1 MVVIG
6 EPWSILWNHIF
17 KWNYRCITGWCFGTW
32 ICHFPIYCEESS
44 QLTFTP
50 SFFRGVGRYTTNQIF
65 IFIYILFNSLSD
77 HEPNWVSTGVTYVS
91 AGSPDSE
98 GPAADPHPH
107 SPLQFTRQDFH
118 AEQCELQIPGVVWQS
133 PEMSSINGVYGLPM
147 LNNPEIWLYVWWI
160 NIYRCTYVYVYI
172 DRNIY
177 IER

>member
-1 MVVIG
+1 MFIVRTIIYKWRTFQLATFDYQRLNVQNQNCGPLTIWLVV
-6 EPWSILWNHIF
+6 WNMNFI
-17 KWNYRCITGWCFGTW
+17 
-32 ICHFPIYCEESS
+32 FPITLGILSS

-118 AEQCELQIPGVVWQS
+118 AEQCELQIPGVV
-133 PEMSSINGVYGLPM
+133 
-147 LNNPEIWLYVWWI
+147 
-160 NIYRCTYVYVYI
+160 
-172 DRNIY
+172 
-177 IER
+177 